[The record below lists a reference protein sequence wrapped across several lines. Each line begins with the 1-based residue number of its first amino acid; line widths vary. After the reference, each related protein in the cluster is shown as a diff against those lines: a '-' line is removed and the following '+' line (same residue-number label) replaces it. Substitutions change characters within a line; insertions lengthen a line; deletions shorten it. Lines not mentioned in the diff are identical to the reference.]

1 MSITKQEAG
10 KVVKKFKMKERKGK
24 ELFYKFI
31 WKGTTVLTT
40 AIPKGK
46 GPLNCANDFR
56 KQLLLSEEELE
67 AAKKCPF
74 KRPDL
79 IARLKKAGEIPEGD
93 EDTED

>member
-1 MSITKQEAG
+1 MTITKQEAG
-10 KVVKKFKMKERKGK
+10 KVVKKFGMKERKGK
-24 ELFYKFI
+24 ELFYKLT

-56 KQLLLSEEELE
+56 KQLLLSEEQLE
-67 AAKKCPF
+67 AARKCPF

-79 IARLKKAGEIPEGD
+79 ITHLKNAGEIPEDD